1 MRVFSNI
8 PTEASSGGDFKD
20 VLLTI
25 LAIAAIA
32 ITAFGFGAYRLLSQQ
47 LHDEIERSVES
58 KFLRGL
64 SYNRVSLGF
73 VYWRLYENFR
83 PDRTAAES
91 YLDKAIEQ
99 TRSAYVRYAALL
111 DTSDRAVDRLISDI
125 RNNWAAYIVEKDS
138 RFGPV
143 EASDRAAALAC
154 AEHLT
159 VRIANF
165 PAEAVGWQDTIE
177 AVRNRFA

>member
-1 MRVFSNI
+1 M
-8 PTEASSGGDFKD
+8 
-20 VLLTI
+20 
-25 LAIAAIA
+25 
-32 ITAFGFGAYRLLSQQ
+32 
-47 LHDEIERSVES
+47 
-58 KFLRGL
+58 RGL

-165 PAEAVGWQDTIE
+165 SAEAVGWQDTIE